1 MCSIGSYFTLK
12 DGCHL
17 QGMSEHFDSHSLR
30 WARVADFIRFVAR
43 GEPTITSAHDGKH
56 SQNSMH
62 YQGKAV
68 DLRIRDWEGQ
78 IVPYARTIAF
88 MLGEPWVVI
97 IEVDHLHIQ
106 LGTQNIKAPQT
117 LEVINGAGF
126 GRSVK

>member
-1 MCSIGSYFTLK
+1 M
-12 DGCHL
+12 DD
-17 QGMSEHFDSHSLR
+17 HFDAHASR
-30 WARVADFIRFVAR
+30 WASVADFIVSVAR

-78 IVPYARTIAF
+78 IVPYARTIAWI
-88 MLGEPWVVI
+88 LGEPWVVI